1 MTFTRVAGINWTD
14 DWQRR
19 SDAAKAAKRAGYD
32 RKPYDRDTDP
42 LLALDLRE
50 TWESLTGEAPN
61 RAGRVRCPNPDH
73 DDRRPD
79 CSPRERDWR
88 CFGCGANGSIID
100 LGALLYDLEPRGRGF
115 FEIRNRLLAEP
126 GMEA

>member
-1 MTFTRVAGINWTD
+1 MPKWNAAWDRYAERVRNPSPPGSPA
-14 DWQRR
+14 
-19 SDAAKAAKRAGYD
+19 
-32 RKPYDRDTDP
+32 PYDRSSDP

-73 DDRRPD
+73 DDRWPD

-88 CFGCGANGSIID
+88 CFVCGANGSIID
-100 LGALLYDLEPRGRGF
+100 LGALLYGIQPRGRGF
-115 FEIRNRLLAEP
+115 FEIRNRLLAEL